1 MKFDPSGLYQAF
13 DKMQDASRKK
23 GKTMA
28 DQQSQF
34 FLNELRKQGRL
45 IAPTI
50 ETINEVA
57 AKLGNRLKRPKG
69 RSIDQ
74 ERRRRIRARKTFSRS
89 WKITKIESERF
100 RIRIWM
106 INLSNESGKVDD
118 KKKTAEKAEKI
129 VGSKFKARLNKL
141 ADSITST
148 F

>member
-1 MKFDPSGLYQAF
+1 
-13 DKMQDASRKK
+13 
-23 GKTMA
+23 MA
-28 DQQSQF
+28 DQQAQF
-34 FLNELRKQGRL
+34 FLRELRKQGRF

-89 WKITKIESERF
+89 WKITSIENERF
-100 RIRIWM
+100 KIRIWM

-129 VGSKFKARLNKL
+129 VGSKFKDRLNKL